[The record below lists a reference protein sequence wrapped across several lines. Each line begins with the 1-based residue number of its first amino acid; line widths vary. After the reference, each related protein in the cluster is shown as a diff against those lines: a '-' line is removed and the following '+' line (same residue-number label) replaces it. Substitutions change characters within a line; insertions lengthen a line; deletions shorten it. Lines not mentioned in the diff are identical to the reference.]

1 MSRAS
6 RTATAGNPRHYL
18 TLLDMKLSGRELSNS
33 QVEVLVGLLAP
44 RQPKKVVDKLRDNL
58 TDLPQARVRS
68 NYYAA
73 LEHVVFMPHVVL
85 QDVGYPALKRDLVIA
100 LTQ

>member
-6 RTATAGNPRHYL
+6 RTAGNPGHHL
-18 TLLDMKLSGRELSNS
+18 TLLDMKLSGRDLSTA

-44 RQPKKVVDKLRDNL
+44 RQPKPVVDRLRDNL
-58 TDLPQARVRS
+58 ADLPSARVNS
-68 NYYAA
+68 KHYTA

-85 QDVGYPALKRDLVIA
+85 QDVGYPALKRDLILA